1 MTILTLKYNNY
12 FNRLVKIGSDLSA
25 YSPFIKNRINNVNF
39 NPADGVTTTQI
50 INAP

>member
-25 YSPFIKNRINNVNF
+25 YSPFIQNRRVY
-39 NPADGVTTTQI
+39 
-50 INAP
+50 